1 MINKFDTFELIK
13 ETIHGNKKLGIN
25 RDYFEKIDTHNKSY
39 LLGLL
44 YADGHINEIK
54 NTVKIQLKNGE
65 DELSLLNQI
74 KNEMKYTGEIKKY
87 KDKSIRI
94 CFFDK
99 KLKND
104 LINKGLSNNKWNKI
118 RFPYF
123 IDSKFYNS
131 FILGYF
137 DGDGTI
143 HRINVGKNLGL
154 FSFRFVG
161 NQEFLSELNE
171 VIKNNVG
178 ISSKFVPDKRRLG
191 VGYLSYTLKNTSKLR
206 DYLYSG
212 SSIFLKRKNNVFY
225 ENK

>member
-1 MINKFDTFELIK
+1 MINRFENFTLIK
-13 ETIHGNKKLGIN
+13 EVLHGNKRLGID

-39 LLGLL
+39 ILGFL

-54 NTVKIQLKNGE
+54 NTVKIQLKSSD
-65 DELSLLNQI
+65 DELLLLNQI
-74 KNEMKYTGEIKKY
+74 KNEIQYTGEIKKY
-87 KDKSIRI
+87 QDKSIRI
-94 CFFDK
+94 CLFDK
-99 KLKND
+99 KIIND
-104 LINKGLSNNKWNKI
+104 LINKGLSNNKWDKI

-143 HRINVGKNLGL
+143 HRISVGRNSGL

-161 NQEFLSELNE
+161 NKDFLEEINNIIRE
-171 VIKNNVG
+171 NVG
-178 ISSKFVPDKRRLG
+178 ISSKFIPDKRKLG
-191 VGYLSYTLKNTSKLR
+191 VGYLSYTLKNPSKLR
-206 DYLYSG
+206 DYLYTG

-225 ENK
+225 EYK